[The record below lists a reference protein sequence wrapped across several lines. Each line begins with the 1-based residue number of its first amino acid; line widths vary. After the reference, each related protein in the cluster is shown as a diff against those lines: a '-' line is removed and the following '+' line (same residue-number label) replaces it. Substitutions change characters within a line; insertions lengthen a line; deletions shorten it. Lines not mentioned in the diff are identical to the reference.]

1 MKWGMKKGDEMKG
14 CPSNSGRRLYH
25 FAQTI
30 EGCQTTADRT
40 LSTLTLTKP
49 LLTHGLRS
57 QARSSARA
65 SSQRSVDADNFFL
78 LLYVSILRP
87 LSMEP
92 NFGLDLCRTSAT
104 QVLLGVYPL
113 QTLSTA
119 RNRMWL
125 TRR

>member
-65 SSQRSVDADNFFL
+65 SSFVLSRDARDRKGINGNS
-78 LLYVSILRP
+78 YVKCDACD
-87 LSMEP
+87 M
-92 NFGLDLCRTSAT
+92 
-104 QVLLGVYPL
+104 
-113 QTLSTA
+113 LSTIGLHT
-119 RNRMWL
+119 NFQGL
-125 TRR
+125 GGQTRRLWDAT

>member
-1 MKWGMKKGDEMKG
+1 MKKGDEMKG

-65 SSQRSVDADNFFL
+65 SNNVSWIAYFSFKPDFLYHKEIEYVWSV
-78 LLYVSILRP
+78 
-87 LSMEP
+87 
-92 NFGLDLCRTSAT
+92 TSDHSVAA
-104 QVLLGVYPL
+104 Y
-113 QTLSTA
+113 
-119 RNRMWL
+119 
-125 TRR
+125 

>member
-65 SSQRSVDADNFFL
+65 SIPVLDRTTNTVRNRVLGQPPVLGHGYISARRWPTVTVMAL
-78 LLYVSILRP
+78 KKR
-87 LSMEP
+87 EK
-92 NFGLDLCRTSAT
+92 LDL
-104 QVLLGVYPL
+104 
-113 QTLSTA
+113 
-119 RNRMWL
+119 
-125 TRR
+125 